1 MARRNSSTGKFVV
14 SAGEVGQF
22 VYCPESW
29 RLRHQSTN
37 QDIMTRDERRSR
49 EFGQIMHSKWSSELD
64 AAAHLSEGLRFLVAL
79 LITTLVIVIAY

>member
-1 MARRNSSTGKFVV
+1 
-14 SAGEVGQF
+14 
-22 VYCPESW
+22 
-29 RLRHQSTN
+29 
-37 QDIMTRDERRSR
+37 MTRDERRSR